1 MFKRTVRDSR
11 YRERPLMKKFKRE
24 MDRRIR
30 RWLMETEYPSKSINS
45 TKEQQYQTG
54 TIERVG
60 ERKKKKEVKYK

>member
-45 TKEQQYQTG
+45 TKEQQY
-54 TIERVG
+54 
-60 ERKKKKEVKYK
+60 